1 MLNQTCALF
10 WRRCARSLAACFEML
25 LPLQFAWLAGC
36 KLMPVG
42 PSRATPCAPACIES
56 LHQSS
61 RRSALTLLAVAVFPP
76 LEAAT
81 AADGIAGRN
90 ERMVVPILG
99 DLMGLAGPGAHAMPK
114 TSRAQPSASWFSRGF
129 FRCQTMLQAARSF
142 GQPRPISRLG
152 RAGRPNGPCF
162 RHRWLIDAHTM
173 HTVAGMPVASYA
185 VSPTVSPTGGSLN
198 RAQAQ
203 LGKLAESLGQLE
215 QLTSD
220 LTLPEYTGSGEDS
233 MTALC
238 LSSITSRRLYSLP
251 ATCTCYSLL
260 TTYTCY
266 LLGATA
272 LLDLLQDDSGGDGD
286 CQPWYMVVLL
296 VLLAVHLATSSTP
309 CCLLGDGRQDD
320 AAAERCGAKRGRHL
334 TNCTLHTTYYSY

>member
-1 MLNQTCALF
+1 
-10 WRRCARSLAACFEML
+10 ML

-42 PSRATPCAPACIES
+42 PSRPTPCASACMES

-99 DLMGLAGPGAHAMPK
+99 DLMGLAGPGAHAMSK

-251 ATCTCYSLL
+251 ATCDSLL

-266 LLGATA
+266 LH
-272 LLDLLQDDSGGDGD
+272 LLLTRCYGS
-286 CQPWYMVVLL
+286 PRF
-296 VLLAVHLATSSTP
+296 TSRR
-309 CCLLGDGRQDD
+309 LR
-320 AAAERCGAKRGRHL
+320 R
-334 TNCTLHTTYYSY
+334 